1 MTEEEATAA
10 RKILAEQFSGDLDAT
25 EKNQLGRL
33 PGLRNVK
40 REYEDPYGGHPLVI
54 IKRSCFAPVASNLLN
69 EAGDRVRNSPPSSP
83 SAPGGRVLNNSNNQ
97 IDDDFSFEIYGRGRH
112 AVTMSANYEV
122 GDTETAYARILV
134 EMKAA
139 GYVVPFRS
147 SGNETD
153 RSRVDIAIIGYL
165 NRHCVQRETIEA
177 VLLKGSKKAIERGTK
192 YLEKTTNA
200 ALNQR

>member
-1 MTEEEATAA
+1 
-10 RKILAEQFSGDLDAT
+10 
-25 EKNQLGRL
+25 
-33 PGLRNVK
+33 
-40 REYEDPYGGHPLVI
+40 
-54 IKRSCFAPVASNLLN
+54 
-69 EAGDRVRNSPPSSP
+69 
-83 SAPGGRVLNNSNNQ
+83 
-97 IDDDFSFEIYGRGRH
+97 
-112 AVTMSANYEV
+112 MSANYEV
-122 GDTETAYARILV
+122 GDTEPAYARILV

-147 SGNETD
+147 SGKETD
-153 RSRVDIAIIGYL
+153 RSRVGIAIVGYL